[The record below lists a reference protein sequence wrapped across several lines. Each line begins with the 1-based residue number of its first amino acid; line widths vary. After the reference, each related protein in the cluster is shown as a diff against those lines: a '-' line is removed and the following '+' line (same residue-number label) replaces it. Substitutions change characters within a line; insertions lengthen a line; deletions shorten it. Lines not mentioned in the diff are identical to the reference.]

1 MFWILSCKC
10 DSEFHLNLCLF
21 QKVEDTLSQIG
32 QDPSKSMRDAVS
44 PSMKAL
50 VSNELLKHPS
60 VDVRVS
66 VVSCIHEIV
75 RITAPC
81 QPYGD
86 EIMKVSILPASLS
99 LSLIC
104 NHLSALNVNGVQEI
118 FELTIVAF
126 GMLSHL
132 SGHCYSK
139 ALQILET
146 VAKVR
151 SCVMLLDLGCDA
163 VIVQIF
169 ELFLSTIR

>member
-60 VDVRVS
+60 VDVKVS

-86 EIMKVSILPASLS
+86 EIMKVSILPVSLS
-99 LSLIC
+99 LSPLFVTTC
-104 NHLSALNVNGVQEI
+104 QHL
-118 FELTIVAF
+118 
-126 GMLSHL
+126 M
-132 SGHCYSK
+132 
-139 ALQILET
+139 
-146 VAKVR
+146 
-151 SCVMLLDLGCDA
+151 
-163 VIVQIF
+163 
-169 ELFLSTIR
+169 

>member
-1 MFWILSCKC
+1 M
-10 DSEFHLNLCLF
+10 
-21 QKVEDTLSQIG
+21 
-32 QDPSKSMRDAVS
+32 
-44 PSMKAL
+44 
-50 VSNELLKHPS
+50 
-60 VDVRVS
+60 
-66 VVSCIHEIV
+66 
-75 RITAPC
+75 
-81 QPYGD
+81 
-86 EIMKVSILPASLS
+86 
-99 LSLIC
+99 
-104 NHLSALNVNGVQEI
+104 NGVQEI